1 MSTKSGKLV
10 GYARVST
17 NEQDLELQLSE
28 LRTAGCA
35 KKDIYTDTASG
46 SKASRPGLDKC
57 LQSLTCGD
65 TMVVWRVDRLGRS
78 LAHLVQVVNGLREKG
93 VAFKSLRD
101 GAIDTTTASGD
112 LVFNMFCSLA
122 QFERRLIQERTRAG
136 LSVAR
141 ARGRLGGRRPISADD
156 PRVQTVKRMHQE
168 RGMAVP
174 DICKTL
180 RISRPTFYRYLA
192 IS

>member
-1 MSTKSGKLV
+1 MRTKSGKMV

-17 NEQDLELQLSE
+17 HDQDVELQLAE
-28 LRTAGCA
+28 LRAVGCA
-35 KKDIYTDTASG
+35 KRDIHVDTASG
-46 SKASRPGLDKC
+46 SKASRPGLEKC
-57 LQSLTCGD
+57 LQSLTAGD
-65 TMVVWRVDRLGRS
+65 TLIVWRVDRLGRS

-112 LVFNMFCSLA
+112 LIFNIFCSLA

-141 ARGRLGGRRPISADD
+141 ARGRLGGRPAIPAGD
-156 PRVQTVKRMHQE
+156 PRVQTAKRMYLE
-168 RGMAVP
+168 KAMAVP

-180 RISRPTFYRYLA
+180 RISRPTFYRYIA